1 MWRLEVGKK
10 MKCRSLLLVVML
22 LLSVGMPLL
31 AQEEMAEPDLRVGGL
46 PVSNGIPSALALLLG
61 YFEEAGFVV
70 ELVPAASA
78 QELREL
84 MEAGE
89 LDGFQ
94 ADLITT
100 LVLMEGG
107 LDLRLVR
114 HVEATNH
121 PDFAI
126 VANASSGIES
136 VDDLRGAQIAISNGT
151 VVQYLA
157 DQLLASAG
165 ISAGEVEYA
174 NVPWIFNRYEMLQGG
189 EVDVA
194 LLPQPFLAHT
204 AMAGHHVLI
213 DDTAAVYVPEWVSFT
228 AAALAEKGDAVRAF
242 LYAYERVVDDVN
254 GYDDRETANEEWYTP
269 AIQAQVFATLLRLRA
284 TTDPELVDALAQ
296 YITLYDTSGIW
307 IHLSTAAVPTAEEF
321 AHAQDWA
328 LGAGLVMEARA
339 YEDVIDGSFL
349 PEMMDDDMDDD
360 MSEEDEE

>member
-1 MWRLEVGKK
+1 
-10 MKCRSLLLVVML
+10 MKIQNVLFTVLLLLML
-22 LLSVGMPLL
+22 VGTPLL
-31 AQEEMAEPDLRVGGL
+31 AQDEMAEPDLRVGGL

-61 YFEEAGFVV
+61 YFEEAGYVV

-114 HVEATNH
+114 HVEMTNH

-126 VANASSGIES
+126 VANSASGIMSAE
-136 VDDLRGAQIAISNGT
+136 DLSGASIAISTST

-157 DQLLASAG
+157 DQLLDSAG
-165 ISAGEVEYA
+165 ISVDEVEYV
-174 NVPWIFNRYEMLQGG
+174 NVPWIFNRYEMLQSG
-189 EVDVA
+189 EIDVA
-194 LLPQPFLAHT
+194 LLPQPFLAH
-204 AMAGHHVLI
+204 AANAGQHVLV
-213 DDTAAVYVPEWVSFT
+213 DDTAAVYVPEAISFS
-228 AAALAEKGDAVRAF
+228 AEALAEKGDAVRAF
-242 LYAYERVVDDVN
+242 LGGYERVLEAVN
-254 GYDDRETANEEWYTP
+254 AYEDRETATEEWYNVEL
-269 AIQAQVFATLLRLRA
+269 QAQVFASLMRLQA
-284 TTDPELVDALAQ
+284 TTDPALIDALVR
-296 YITLYDTSGIW
+296 YVTLHDTSGIW

-321 AHAQDWA
+321 AHAQAWA
-328 LGAGLVMEARA
+328 LAAGVIMGEHA
-339 YEDVIDGSFL
+339 YEDVVDGSYL
-349 PEMMDDDMDDD
+349 PEMMADD

>member
-1 MWRLEVGKK
+1 
-10 MKCRSLLLVVML
+10 MKIQNVLLTGLLLLLLV
-22 LLSVGMPLL
+22 GAPLL
-31 AQEEMAEPDLRVGGL
+31 AQDEMAEPDLRVGGL

-70 ELVPAASA
+70 ELVPTASA

-114 HVEATNH
+114 HVEMTNH

-126 VANASSGIES
+126 VANSESGIES
-136 VDDLRGAQIAISNGT
+136 AEDLSGASIAISTST

-157 DQLLASAG
+157 DQLLDSVG
-165 ISAGEVEYA
+165 ISADEVEYV

-189 EVDVA
+189 EIDVA
-194 LLPQPFLAHT
+194 LLPQPFLSHA
-204 AMAGHHVLI
+204 ANAGHHVLV
-213 DDTAAVYVPEWVSFT
+213 DDTVAVYVPEAISFS
-228 AAALAEKGDAVRAF
+228 AEALAEKGDAVRAF
-242 LYAYERVVDDVN
+242 LGGYERVLEAAN
-254 GYDDRETANEEWYTP
+254 AYEDRETATAEWYT
-269 AIQAQVFATLLRLRA
+269 AELQAQVFASLMRLQA
-284 TTDPELVDALAQ
+284 TTDPALVDALVR
-296 YITLYDTSGIW
+296 YVTLHDTSGIW

-328 LGAGLVMEARA
+328 LDVGLVMEARA
-339 YEDVIDGSFL
+339 YEDVVDGSYL
-349 PEMMDDDMDDD
+349 PEMMADD

>member
-1 MWRLEVGKK
+1 
-10 MKCRSLLLVVML
+10 MKINRLLLVSILML
-22 LLSVGMPLL
+22 SLLGAPLF
-31 AQEEMAEPDLRVGGL
+31 AQEEMNEPDLRVGGL

-61 YFEEAGFVV
+61 YFEEAGFAV

-100 LVLMEGG
+100 LVLIENG

-114 HVEATNH
+114 HVEMTNH

-126 VANASSGIES
+126 VANAASGIES
-136 VDDLRGAQIAISNGT
+136 AEELPGASIAISTRT

-165 ISAGEVEYA
+165 VSPDEVEYV
-174 NVPWIFNRYEMLQGG
+174 NVPWIFSRYEMLQQG

-194 LLPQPFLAHT
+194 LLPQPFLAH
-204 AMAGHHVLI
+204 AVIAGHHVLV
-213 DDTAAVYVPEWVSFT
+213 DDSAAAYVPEAISFST
-228 AAALAEKGDAVRAF
+228 AALAEKGDAVRAF
-242 LYAYERVVDDVN
+242 LDVYERVLEITN
-254 GYDDRETANEEWYTP
+254 AYEDRESASEEWYN
-269 AIQAQVFATLLRLRA
+269 AQLQAQVFAGLMRLQA
-284 TTDPELVDALAQ
+284 TTDPALVDALVQ
-296 YITLYDTSGIW
+296 YVTLHDTSGIW
-307 IHLSTAAVPTAEEF
+307 IHLSTAAVPTEEEF

-328 LGAGLVMEARA
+328 LAAGLVSETRE
-339 YEDVIDGSFL
+339 YENVIDGSFL
-349 PEMMDDDMDDD
+349 PEMM
-360 MSEEDEE
+360 EEE